1 MRHRKAVPKLGRTS
15 AHRKAMLKNMAVSL
29 INKEK
34 IKTTKKKAKVLS
46 SYIEKLITRAKKNT
60 LHNIRVAARKVQ
72 DRKALIKLFDNIAPR
87 YQNRPGGYTR
97 IYTLGLRAGD
107 AAEMAIIELVEEEL
121 TLKVKSKKKKETSV
135 EKEKKI
141 TDNVKKD
148 AKEES
153 ADKDAKEES
162 VEKDTKEKSADKD
175 SDIEVKDDTNKK
187 EESKD
192 QKDEVSDKKEEPKK
206 KDKK

>member
-97 IYTLGLRAGD
+97 IYTMGLRAGD

-141 TDNVKKD
+141 TDNEKKD

-153 ADKDAKEES
+153 PDKDAKEES
-162 VEKDTKEKSADKD
+162 VEKD

-192 QKDEVSDKKEEPKK
+192 QVSDKKEEPKK

>member
-97 IYTLGLRAGD
+97 IYTMGLRAGD

-121 TLKVKSKKKKETSV
+121 TPKVKSKKKKETSV

-141 TDNVKKD
+141 TDNEKKD

-153 ADKDAKEES
+153 PDKDAKEES
-162 VEKDTKEKSADKD
+162 VEKD

-192 QKDEVSDKKEEPKK
+192 QVSDKKEEPKK

>member
-141 TDNVKKD
+141 TDNEKKD
-148 AKEES
+148 AKEE
-153 ADKDAKEES
+153 APDKDAKEES
-162 VEKDTKEKSADKD
+162 VEKD

-192 QKDEVSDKKEEPKK
+192 QVSDQKEEPKK